1 MTLQHSEFKR
11 GKVLGEPVIGIVM
24 GSWSDWSAG
33 MDKALT
39 TLDELGIPA
48 EAAVISA
55 HRTPDHIAAY
65 AERAAE
71 LQFSAVIAAAGGAAH
86 LPGMMAA
93 YLPAIPVIGV
103 PMKTSTL
110 GGADSL
116 HSIVQ
121 MPPEIPVGTMAISGC
136 VKAALYAA
144 QIHAVASHDGR
155 VVTALSLRRKHYHD
169 LVENNPDPSID
180 PRT

>member
-1 MTLQHSEFKR
+1 MVLQVEKFKR
-11 GKVLGEPVIGIVM
+11 GEVAGDPVIGIIM
-24 GSWSDWSAG
+24 GSWSDWAAG

-55 HRTPDHIAAY
+55 HRTPDQISAY

-86 LPGMMAA
+86 LPGMVAA
-93 YLPAIPVIGV
+93 YLPAIPVVGV

-121 MPPEIPVGTMAISGC
+121 MPPEVPVGTMAISGC
-136 VKAALYAA
+136 VNAALYAA
-144 QIHAVASHDGR
+144 QIHAVASRDGS
-155 VVTALSLRRKHYHD
+155 VVAALSQRRKYYHD
-169 LVENNPDPSID
+169 LVRGNPDPSQD
-180 PRT
+180 PR

>member
-1 MTLQHSEFKR
+1 MVLQVEKFKR
-11 GKVLGEPVIGIVM
+11 GAVPGEPFIGIIM
-24 GSWSDWSAG
+24 GSWSDWAAG
-33 MDKALT
+33 MNMALT

-55 HRTPDHIAAY
+55 HRTPNLIQEY
-65 AERAAE
+65 ASRAIRMD
-71 LQFSAVIAAAGGAAH
+71 FSAVIAAAGGAAH
-86 LPGMMAA
+86 LPGMVAA
-93 YLPAIPVIGV
+93 HLPSIPVVGV

-136 VKAALYAA
+136 VNAALYAA
-144 QIHAVASHDGR
+144 QIEGVRNVS
-155 VVTALSLRRKHYHD
+155 VKNALYVRRLGLTD
-169 LVENNPDPSID
+169 LVMQHPDPSVD
-180 PRT
+180 PR